1 MSVGVLLSST
11 VHMLTNKFHTLN
23 IGTQISQPLLSH
35 QIKPY
40 LQLHKQ
46 ENILQFICIPLS
58 KLFLMIKIRILNPL
72 LFSKDINKALISLN
86 SHPIQ
91 TILCRF
97 VTVMEAC
104 SFGKMENQLQ
114 KIN

>member
-23 IGTQISQPLLSH
+23 IKTQISQPLLSH

-46 ENILQFICIPLS
+46 ENILQFFCIPLS